1 MPELPEVETVRRSLA
16 GRITGLTIEKVELR
30 LPKIAIALPG
40 TLFTDALGGRRII
53 ELGRRGKYLLLHLDG
68 DETLVIHLRMTG
80 RLIHLRPE
88 ERGAP
93 EPAHTH
99 AVFFLD
105 DGSLL
110 RYTDVRQFGTLTLMA
125 TAAALQQP
133 GKGRLG
139 PEPLAEDFSFPDFRN
154 ALAKRKTKLKPLLLD
169 QSFLAGLGNI
179 YADEALAR
187 AGLHPDRT
195 ADALDDE
202 ESRRL
207 YDCIRTVLQEGIDAK
222 GTSFRDYVDGEGR
235 KGEFQ
240 EKLWAYGRER
250 NPCRRCGGEIVRE
263 KRAGRST
270 HFCPR
275 CQK

>member
-16 GRITGLTIEKVELR
+16 SRISRRTIEDVELR
-30 LPKIAIALPG
+30 LPKIAFALPG
-40 TLFTDALGGRRII
+40 TLFADALRGRQIR
-53 ELGRRGKYLLLHLDG
+53 ELGRRGKYLLIHLDG

-80 RLIHLRPE
+80 RLVHLRKE
-88 ERGAP
+88 ERETP
-93 EPAHTH
+93 EPPHTH
-99 AVFFLD
+99 AVFRLD

-110 RYTDVRQFGTLTLMA
+110 RYADVRQFGTLTLMA
-125 TAAALQQP
+125 TAEALVQP

-139 PEPLAEDFSFPDFRN
+139 PEPLADDLSF
-154 ALAKRKTKLKPLLLD
+154 ALFHGALVKRKTKLKPLLLD

-187 AGLHPDRT
+187 AALHPDRP
-195 ADALDDE
+195 ADSLDE
-202 ESRRL
+202 AESRRL
-207 YDCIRTVLQEGIDAK
+207 YDSIRTVLQEGIDAK

-240 EKLWAYGRER
+240 EKLWAYGREGAL
-250 NPCRRCGGEIVRE
+250 CRRCGGAIVRE
-263 KRAGRST
+263 KRSGRST
-270 HFCPR
+270 HFCPN

>member
-30 LPKIAIALPG
+30 LPKIAFALPG
-40 TLFTDALGGRRII
+40 TLFTDALRGRRII

-88 ERGAP
+88 EREEP
-93 EPAHTH
+93 EAAHTH

-110 RYTDVRQFGTLTLMA
+110 RYTDVRQFGTLTLM
-125 TAAALQQP
+125 TREAALRQP

-139 PEPLAEDFSFPDFRN
+139 PEPLGQDFSFVDFRN
-154 ALAKRKTKLKPLLLD
+154 ALVKRKTKLKPLLLD

-187 AGLHPDRT
+187 ARLHPDRT
-195 ADALDDE
+195 ADSLDDE

-240 EKLWAYGRER
+240 EKLWVYGRGG
-250 NPCRRCGGEIVRE
+250 NPCRRCGGEILRE